1 MTTEWKAVDI
11 LELTLRRVFRLW
23 RKFSYSSWRESL
35 LVIYARTCIVHAG
48 GGEVRHA
55 VEGVDGDGAVLGA
68 AGGGRGRGLVE
79 GRGRGQGVVVV
90 EARPLAVAAALR
102 PVLGARGAGAGLIGV
117 PCSQQLGLIL
127 ELSTNLH
134 SSRRRPLLRPST
146 Y

>member
-1 MTTEWKAVDI
+1 MLNIHI
-11 LELTLRRVFRLW
+11 LKLH
-23 RKFSYSSWRESL
+23 
-35 LVIYARTCIVHAG
+35 RTCIVHAG

-102 PVLGARGAGAGLIGV
+102 PVLGARGAGAGLIGI
-117 PCSQQLGLIL
+117 PCSEQLGLIL

-134 SSRRRPLLRPST
+134 SSRRRPLLRPSPC
-146 Y
+146 

>member
-1 MTTEWKAVDI
+1 MLNIHI
-11 LELTLRRVFRLW
+11 LKLH
-23 RKFSYSSWRESL
+23 
-35 LVIYARTCIVHAG
+35 RTCIVHAG

-68 AGGGRGRGLVE
+68 AGGGRGLVE

-102 PVLGARGAGAGLIGV
+102 PVLGARGAGAGLIGI
-117 PCSQQLGLIL
+117 PCSKQLGLIL

-134 SSRRRPLLRPST
+134 SSRRRPLLRPSPC
-146 Y
+146 